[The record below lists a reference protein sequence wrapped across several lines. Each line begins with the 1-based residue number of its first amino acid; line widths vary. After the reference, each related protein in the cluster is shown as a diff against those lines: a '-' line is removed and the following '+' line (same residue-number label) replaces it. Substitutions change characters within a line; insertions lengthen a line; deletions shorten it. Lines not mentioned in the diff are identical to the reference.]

1 MNKQEFLG
9 ALKKRLSGLPKD
21 EIEERLAF
29 YGEMIDDRTE
39 DGRTEEEAVAEIGGA
54 DEIAAQIIADIPLT
68 RLVKERI
75 KPKRRLKT
83 WEIVLIVL
91 GSPIWLSLAIAAA
104 AVFFSMYIVLCSM
117 IVALW
122 SVFVSLIAGAIAAV
136 PACIVTFAHGN
147 AASGLAA
154 VSGGLILAGLCIFT
168 GYGCKAAT
176 ANIFVLTKK
185 FALSAKKCFIKKEEI
200 Q

>member
-9 ALKKRLSGLPKD
+9 ALKKRLSGLPKE

-104 AVFFSMYIVLCSM
+104 AVFFSMYIVLCSL

-136 PACIVTFAHGN
+136 PASIVTFAHGN
-147 AASGLAA
+147 AASGLA
-154 VSGGLILAGLCIFT
+154 VLSGGLILAGLCIFT

-176 ANIFVLTKK
+176 ANIFVFTKK

>member
-21 EIEERLAF
+21 EIEERLSF

-104 AVFFSMYIVLCSM
+104 AVFFSMYIVLCSL

-147 AASGLAA
+147 AASGLT
-154 VSGGLILAGLCIFT
+154 VLSGGLILAGLCIFT

>member
-1 MNKQEFLG
+1 MNKREFLG

-54 DEIAAQIIADIPLT
+54 NEIAAQIIADIPLT

-91 GSPIWLSLAIAAA
+91 GSPIWLSPAIAAA
-104 AVFFSMYIVLCSM
+104 AVFFSMYIVLCSL

-147 AASGLAA
+147 AASGLA
-154 VSGGLILAGLCIFT
+154 VLSGGLILAGLCIFT

>member
-39 DGRTEEEAVAEIGGA
+39 DGRTEEEAVAEIGDA
-54 DEIAAQIIADIPLT
+54 DEIAAQIIGEIPLT

-91 GSPIWLSLAIAAA
+91 CSPIWLSLAIAAA
-104 AVFFSMYIVLCSM
+104 AVFFSMYIVFCVL
-117 IVALW
+117 IIALW
-122 SVFVSLIAGAIAAV
+122 SVFVALIAGAITAV
-136 PACIVTFAHGN
+136 PTCIVTFAHGN
-147 AASGLAA
+147 AASGLMAL
-154 VSGGLILAGLCIFT
+154 SGGLILAGLCIFT

-185 FALSAKKCFIKKEEI
+185 FAVSTKKCFIKKEEI

>member
-104 AVFFSMYIVLCSM
+104 AVFFSMYIVLCSL

-154 VSGGLILAGLCIFT
+154 LSGGLILAGLCIFT

>member
-9 ALKKRLSGLPKD
+9 ALKKRLSGLPKN

-68 RLVKERI
+68 RLDERENQAETAAE
-75 KPKRRLKT
+75 T

-104 AVFFSMYIVLCSM
+104 AVFFSDVYR
-117 IVALW
+117 AL
-122 SVFVSLIAGAIAAV
+122 LADRCAV
-136 PACIVTFAHGN
+136 VGIRFADCRGNCRRAACIVTFAHGN
-147 AASGLAA
+147 AASGLA
-154 VSGGLILAGLCIFT
+154 VLSGGLILAGLCIFT

>member
-104 AVFFSMYIVLCSM
+104 AVFFSMYMVLCAL

-136 PACIVTFAHGN
+136 PTCIVMFAHGN
-147 AASGLAA
+147 AASGLT
-154 VSGGLILAGLCIFT
+154 VLSGGLILAGLCIFT

-185 FALSAKKCFIKKEEI
+185 FALSTKKCFIKKEEI

>member
-9 ALKKRLSGLPKD
+9 ALKKRLSGLPKE

-91 GSPIWLSLAIAAA
+91 GSPIWLSPAIAAA
-104 AVFFSMYIVLCSM
+104 AVFFSMYIVLCSL

-154 VSGGLILAGLCIFT
+154 LSGGLILAGLCIFT

>member
-29 YGEMIDDRTE
+29 YAEMIDDRTE

-104 AVFFSMYIVLCSM
+104 AVFFSMYIVLCSL

-147 AASGLAA
+147 AASGLTAL
-154 VSGGLILAGLCIFT
+154 SGGLILAGLCIFT

>member
-9 ALKKRLSGLPKD
+9 ALKKRLSGLPKN

-68 RLVKERI
+68 RLVKEKI

-104 AVFFSMYIVLCSM
+104 AVFFSMYIR
-117 IVALW
+117 ALLADRCA
-122 SVFVSLIAGAIAAV
+122 VVGIRFADCRGNCRRAGVYRDVCARQRGFGFGGAFGR
-136 PACIVTFAHGN
+136 TDF
-147 AASGLAA
+147 SGT
-154 VSGGLILAGLCIFT
+154 VHFYGVRVQGGDGEYFRSYEKICAFREKMF
-168 GYGCKAAT
+168 Y
-176 ANIFVLTKK
+176 
-185 FALSAKKCFIKKEEI
+185 
-200 Q
+200 

>member
-104 AVFFSMYIVLCSM
+104 AVFFSMYMVLCAL

-136 PACIVTFAHGN
+136 PTCIVMFAHGN
-147 AASGLAA
+147 AASGLT
-154 VSGGLILAGLCIFT
+154 VLSGGLILAGFCIFT

-185 FALSAKKCFIKKEEI
+185 FALSTKKCFMKKEEI

>member
-91 GSPIWLSLAIAAA
+91 CSPIWLSLAIAAA
-104 AVFFSMYIVLCSM
+104 AVFFSMYIVLCAL

-136 PACIVTFAHGN
+136 PACIVMFAHGN
-147 AASGLAA
+147 AASGLA
-154 VSGGLILAGLCIFT
+154 VLSGGLILAGLCIFT

-185 FALSAKKCFIKKEEI
+185 CFIKKEEI

>member
-104 AVFFSMYIVLCSM
+104 AVFFSMYIVLCSL

-136 PACIVTFAHGN
+136 PASIVTFAHGN
-147 AASGLAA
+147 AASGLA
-154 VSGGLILAGLCIFT
+154 VLSGGLILAGLCIFT

-176 ANIFVLTKK
+176 ADIFVFTKK

>member
-1 MNKQEFLG
+1 M
-9 ALKKRLSGLPKD
+9 PKD

-104 AVFFSMYIVLCSM
+104 AVFFSMYIVLCSL

-147 AASGLAA
+147 AASGFA
-154 VSGGLILAGLCIFT
+154 VLSGGLILAGLCIFT

>member
-9 ALKKRLSGLPKD
+9 ALKKRLSGLPKN

-104 AVFFSMYIVLCSM
+104 AVFFSMYIVLCSL

-136 PACIVTFAHGN
+136 PAFIVTFAHGN
-147 AASGLAA
+147 AASGLA
-154 VSGGLILAGLCIFT
+154 VLSGGLILAGLCIFT